1 MHKVCKDASGEKNC
15 LNKPVDAFYYR
26 ESTKIRFKPAFT
38 LWAPQC
44 NILDIRWLQGQD
56 TKVISQS
63 GKSCKDHSFLFVQS
77 VAPWQA
83 QAEQILSAHMGILC
97 QVLCE
102 RMVTNAGS

>member
-1 MHKVCKDASGEKNC
+1 MLFITERVLRSDSNLHLLYEHHSAT
-15 LNKPVDAFYYR
+15 Y
-26 ESTKIRFKPAFT
+26 
-38 LWAPQC
+38 
-44 NILDIRWLQGQD
+44 LDIRWLQGQD

>member
-1 MHKVCKDASGEKNC
+1 MLFITERVLRSDSNLHLLYEHHSAT
-15 LNKPVDAFYYR
+15 Y
-26 ESTKIRFKPAFT
+26 
-38 LWAPQC
+38 
-44 NILDIRWLQGQD
+44 LDIRWLQVQD

-63 GKSCKDHSFLFVQS
+63 GKSCKDQS

>member
-1 MHKVCKDASGEKNC
+1 MLFITERVLRSDSNLRLLYEHHSAT
-15 LNKPVDAFYYR
+15 Y
-26 ESTKIRFKPAFT
+26 
-38 LWAPQC
+38 
-44 NILDIRWLQGQD
+44 LDIEWLQGQD

-63 GKSCKDHSFLFVQS
+63 GKSKDQSVQS

-102 RMVTNAGS
+102 RMATNAGSSHIQNEHKHKHS